1 MRAVRIEDHAAIG
14 DGRSAALVAR
24 DGAVDWLCW
33 PRFDSPA
40 IFAALLDPERGGSL
54 RIAPRGRARVRRA
67 YLEETNVL
75 VTWFDLEGGARLRLV
90 DLMPVG
96 SGGEHGYGYHPE
108 HELVRVATCEAGEV
122 ELDVEAAFRP
132 GFAAPGER
140 FRLRAEGPLGIRLEH
155 QRSLYTLRAT
165 IPLALGAG
173 ARATGHTRLRGGE
186 SLQLSLCHDA
196 EAPAVL
202 PPLGARVDEAL
213 ARTIRTWRAWARR
226 TRYAGPFRDA
236 VVRSA
241 LVLKLLSYAASGA
254 IVAAPTTSLPERP
267 GGPFNWDYR
276 FCWVRDSALTVNA
289 LLGLGHRP
297 EAEAFVS
304 WLLHATRL
312 TRPEIR
318 VLYDVHGSLPG
329 DERELDWLSGYA
341 GSRPVRVGNLA
352 AHQLQL
358 DGFGEVVDAL
368 ARLVEVEGEVDRETR
383 KLLRELGAFLRR
395 AWDSPDAG
403 IWERRGPPARHVH
416 SLALAWTALDR
427 LLALAGRGM
436 LPHADVEGHAV
447 ARAQVRDAIE
457 TRGFDPRLGSYVTE
471 LDGRQVGAA
480 LLLLGWCGY
489 AEDRGPRLAGTWAR
503 VRERLDAGAA
513 LLWRDEQGR
522 ADGEGTFLPCSFWA
536 AAHLAR
542 AGRLVEAESRFERL
556 LAYANEVGLLAEEVH
571 PFTFAALGNFPQG
584 FSHAALIDA
593 ALALEEARRSA
604 APTTERVRWRG
615 EEAAR

>member
-24 DGAVDWLCW
+24 DGTVDWLCW

-40 IFAALLDPERGGSL
+40 VFAALLDPEQGGAL
-54 RIAPRGRARVRRA
+54 RISPRGRSRIRRA

-75 VTWFDLEGGARLRLV
+75 VTWFDLGGGARLRLV
-90 DLMPVG
+90 DFMPVG

-108 HELVRVATCEAGEV
+108 HELLRVATCEAGEV
-122 ELDVEAAFRP
+122 ELDVEVWFRP
-132 GFAAPGER
+132 GFGAPGER
-140 FRLRAEGPLGIRLEH
+140 FRLEAGGPLGIRLEH
-155 QRSLYTLRAT
+155 RRSLYTLRAT
-165 IPLALGAG
+165 VPLALGAG
-173 ARATGHTRLRGGE
+173 ARATAHARLRGGE
-186 SLQLSLCHDA
+186 SLQLSLCHDD

-202 PPLGARVDEAL
+202 PPLGARVEDAL
-213 ARTIRTWRAWARR
+213 ARTVGTWRAWARR

-254 IVAAPTTSLPERP
+254 IVAAPTTSLPERI

-276 FCWVRDSALTVNA
+276 FCWFRDAALTVNA
-289 LLGLGHRP
+289 LLALGHRP

-304 WLLHATRL
+304 WLLHTTRL

-318 VLYDVHGSLPG
+318 VLYDVHGVLPTE
-329 DERELDWLSGYA
+329 ERELGWLAGYA
-341 GSRPVRVGNLA
+341 RSRPVRVGNLA

-358 DGFGEVVDAL
+358 DGYGEVVDAL
-368 ARLVEVEGEVDRETR
+368 ARLVEVEGELDRETR
-383 KLLRELGAFLRR
+383 KLLRELGGFLRR
-395 AWDSPDAG
+395 EWRLPDAG
-403 IWERRGPPARHVH
+403 IWERRGPPTPHVH
-416 SLALAWTALDR
+416 SLALVWTALDR
-427 LLALAGRGM
+427 LLTLAGRGM
-436 LPHADVEGHAV
+436 LRRGDVQGCAE
-447 ARAQVRDAIE
+447 ARARVREEIE
-457 TRGFDPRLGSYVTE
+457 ARGFDARLGSYVTE
-471 LDGRQVGAA
+471 LDGSQVGAA
-480 LLLLGWCGY
+480 LLQLGWCGY

-503 VRERLDAGAA
+503 VRERLDAGAS
-513 LLWRDEQGR
+513 LVWRDEQGR
-522 ADGEGTFLPCSFWA
+522 ADGEGAFVPCSFWA

-542 AGRLVEAESRFERL
+542 AGRLAEAESRFERL
-556 LAYANEVGLLAEEVH
+556 LAYANDVGLLSEELH
-571 PFTFAALGNFPQG
+571 PFTFEALGNFPQG